1 VPEILVLP
9 SFALDDFGTDDA
21 SEGALSLPLVLL
33 KGVKCKADGILVEEL
48 LSLTSIDELFP
59 SFDIA

>member
-21 SEGALSLPLVLL
+21 SEGAFSLLLVLL
-33 KGVKCKADGILVEEL
+33 IGVKCKADGVLIVKL
-48 LSLTSIDELFP
+48 LSLTSIDELLP